1 MFGAVEYEVRIR
13 RSIRPVSP
21 IVEEELSVAGT
32 FDALEKLLRD
42 DLIRIYVHPIEGRDH
57 AFV

>member
-1 MFGAVEYEVRIR
+1 
-13 RSIRPVSP
+13 
-21 IVEEELSVAGT
+21 VEEELSVAGT